1 MSDKAAAI
9 DALVYDWHRSER
21 SDDCCVQPLS
31 RLRSSFR
38 SGSADNVSTGADIC
52 NASNRAGEPETW
64 SNSTIFAS
72 GRSGDRGAYDV
83 DSPWLCGFS
92 DVCPLDV
99 TRSLRAQQTP
109 GRHPLGAAGLGR
121 GSPRRPGRHGC
132 RCRQHHNQ
140 AARCCH
146 AVSGAC
152 RRASAPARRFVE
164 SSRAGTLAT
173 AG

>member
-64 SNSTIFAS
+64 SNSTIFAIV
-72 GRSGDRGAYDV
+72 A
-83 DSPWLCGFS
+83 
-92 DVCPLDV
+92 
-99 TRSLRAQQTP
+99 
-109 GRHPLGAAGLGR
+109 GAAIVGLMMWTALGY
-121 GSPRRPGRHGC
+121 
-132 RCRQHHNQ
+132 
-140 AARCCH
+140 
-146 AVSGAC
+146 AVFQT
-152 RRASAPARRFVE
+152 FVHW
-164 SSRAGTLAT
+164 T
-173 AG
+173 